1 LNIDISQ
8 GSVATHLGCGVYL
21 NMALLQIYYWAQKW
35 KKIWKSVNIW
45 WSYGQEFGVLFFW
58 LTVYIPFCKEL
69 NTLVFVHLVN
79 CFCRVLY
86 LIWSWLKR
94 VNKFRN
100 FRQKF
105 SGNLKISI
113 NMARWNKK
121 KLKTYL
127 SIVQGNRWPVYFW
140 FSYDEFVGFYIW
152 LTLLILRSI
161 YNLSINQKG
170 THQACVKAHY
180 NIFLEIFSNSTFPEN
195 SQPFIWTFFSLWD

>member
-1 LNIDISQ
+1 MKQ
-8 GSVATHLGCGVYL
+8 
-21 NMALLQIYYWAQKW
+21 
-35 KKIWKSVNIW
+35 
-45 WSYGQEFGVLFFW
+45 
-58 LTVYIPFCKEL
+58 
-69 NTLVFVHLVN
+69 
-79 CFCRVLY
+79 
-86 LIWSWLKR
+86 
-94 VNKFRN
+94 
-100 FRQKF
+100 
-105 SGNLKISI
+105 
-113 NMARWNKK
+113 K

-195 SQPFIWTFFSLWD
+195 SQPFIWTFVFSMGLASCWLVFVVLCCKIKYSMYCNCTVGCHILSTMTALCTVLIIYVNNCELHLLRELRAVASIISFIHSTLC